1 MKKHMDSGM
10 RAAKSPKPLWRQI
23 LHWPST
29 RMGWWSAGGFVGS
42 ILFLVLFNALITSG
56 QRGGDTF
63 FSNPWLALTILASA
77 MLAIASGVLAVVA
90 VGRDRERSIFGFL
103 AILLGLIVLVFV
115 IGEIAFPH

>member
-1 MKKHMDSGM
+1 MSANSGN
-10 RAAKSPKPLWRQI
+10 RAEGPVLGGPLWRQI
-23 LHWPST
+23 LNWPST

-77 MLAIASGVLAVVA
+77 ILAIASGVLAVVA
-90 VGRDRERSIFGFL
+90 VGRNRERSIFGFL
-103 AILLGLIVLVFV
+103 AILLGLIVLVFT
-115 IGEIAFPH
+115 IGEITFPH

>member
-1 MKKHMDSGM
+1 
-10 RAAKSPKPLWRQI
+10 
-23 LHWPST
+23 
-29 RMGWWSAGGFVGS
+29 MGWWSAGGFVGS

-77 MLAIASGVLAVVA
+77 ILAIASGVLAVVA